1 MQHNLCEK
9 REYDF
14 FRQNVLLKE
23 KSILEPGLKIDA
35 LLSEKLIRRIRNIT
49 KVGFVASSLVYQ
61 NPVDTVTN
69 VTRILMFTHLLYQRT
84 HSRVFLAK
92 VSI

>member
-23 KSILEPGLKIDA
+23 KSILEPGLKIDV
-35 LLSEKLIRRIRNIT
+35 LLSEKLVRRIRNIT

-69 VTRILMFTHLLYQRT
+69 V
-84 HSRVFLAK
+84 V
-92 VSI
+92 